1 MVLGTRTNPYLS
13 LNFLVEIQSLTLGGF
28 SEVSGL
34 EAEMEVYDYQEGGV
48 NHYLHRLPGPAK
60 YSSNLLLQRGVVDSD
75 ALWNWYDATVRGQ
88 IQRHN
93 GSIILLNATQEP
105 VKRWNF
111 AAAYPVKWSG
121 PELKATGVEVAVER
135 LELAH
140 RGISLAR

>member
-1 MVLGTRTNPYLS
+1 MVLGTRSDPYFGF
-13 LNFLVEIQSLTLGGF
+13 NFLVEIQSLTLGGF

-48 NHYLHRLPGPAK
+48 NHYTHRLPGPAK

-75 ALWNWYDATVRGQ
+75 ALWYWYDATVRGQ
-88 IQRHN
+88 INRQN
-93 GSIILLNATQEP
+93 GSVILLNAAQEA

-111 AAAYPVKWSG
+111 SAAYPVKWSG
-121 PELKATGVEVAVER
+121 PELKASGAEVAVER